1 MSFPGPNQP
10 PSNGGGNKPNGG
22 NNPFTNP
29 FSRNNDGKNGGSGA
43 NGNKSNGPRPFWQSP
58 WLWVVVVALLA
69 VTMFQLFAGAG
80 SQTIDTKDGMQIL
93 NGNTVEYATIVD
105 NTQQV
110 KLKLSSDYSATDPDT
125 GRTKNYGKNV
135 QFYYTYAQSA
145 AVVKA
150 VQKAD
155 PAKGWTASMQ
165 QTSIWTYLLTS
176 LLPFLII
183 FGLFWFLMS
192 RMGGA
197 AGGMFGMGG
206 KKNSGKLLD
215 GQTPTTKFSDVAGE
229 DAAVQEVEEIKDF
242 LKDPSRYKALG
253 ARIPRGVLLY
263 GPPGTGKTLL
273 ARAIAGE
280 AGVPFYSM
288 AGSDFVEM
296 FVGLGASRVRDLFDE
311 AKKNAP
317 AIIFIDEID
326 AVGRKRGGSGMS
338 GGHDEREQTLNQLL
352 VEMDGMGEN
361 KGIVIIAATN
371 RPDVLDPALL
381 RSGRFDRQITVN
393 LPDKKGREAIL
404 RVHARN
410 KKLAKD
416 ISLESLAQRT
426 PGFSGADLENVL
438 NEGAILAVRDKRKL
452 ITMDD
457 LDEAIDRVMMGP
469 AKKSKKYNDDDKR
482 LVSYHEAGHAVIGI
496 KLKDADMVQKVTII
510 PRGDAG
516 GYNLM
521 TPREEKYFHRKR
533 EYMAQITGLLGGR
546 VAEELVF
553 GEISAGA
560 VNDIEKITKI
570 AKAMVRVFGMSSL
583 GPIQYADPQGNVFLG
598 RDYNNG
604 NNYSAGVAAEIDKE
618 VRKIVDE
625 CYEDCKRILSENRD
639 LLDLIAKTLFEEE
652 TLTKEQIQNLVQYG
666 TMTSPQE
673 EAAKAAQEAEAA
685 AEAETETNADD
696 AEGSAKDE
704 EAPKADDNE
713 PQQDVTDE
721 EMEAALKELTKR

>member
-206 KKNSGKLLD
+206 KKNNGKLLE
-215 GQTPTTKFSDVAGE
+215 GQTPSTKFSDVAGE

-242 LKDPSRYKALG
+242 LKDPSKYKALG

-263 GPPGTGKTLL
+263 GPPGNGKTLIAKAVANAL
-273 ARAIAGE
+273 AEGTD
-280 AGVPFYSM
+280 
-288 AGSDFVEM
+288 AGSGVFLSVKGPELLNK
-296 FVGLGASRVRDLFDE
+296 FVGESERLIRMIFKRARERAADGKPV
-311 AKKNAP
+311 
-317 AIIFIDEID
+317 IVFIDEMDSLLRTRGTGVSSDVETTIVPQFLTELDGVESLDNVMVIGASNRID
-326 AVGRKRGGSGMS
+326 M
-338 GGHDEREQTLNQLL
+338 
-352 VEMDGMGEN
+352 
-361 KGIVIIAATN
+361 I
-371 RPDVLDPALL
+371 DPAVL
-381 RSGRFDRQITVN
+381 RPGRLDVKIRVDRPGIQQATQIVRHYLTDK
-393 LPDKKGREAIL
+393 LPLSPNVD
-404 RVHARN
+404 
-410 KKLAKD
+410 AKAL
-416 ISLESLAQRT
+416 I
-426 PGFSGADLENVL
+426 GVL
-438 NEGAILAVRDKRKL
+438 
-452 ITMDD
+452 
-457 LDEAIDRVMMGP
+457 
-469 AKKSKKYNDDDKR
+469 
-482 LVSYHEAGHAVIGI
+482 
-496 KLKDADMVQKVTII
+496 
-510 PRGDAG
+510 
-516 GYNLM
+516 
-521 TPREEKYFHRKR
+521 
-533 EYMAQITGLLGGR
+533 
-546 VAEELVF
+546 
-553 GEISAGA
+553 
-560 VNDIEKITKI
+560 VNDIYAQDEHRHLCDICDDHGQWRPVYLADVVSGAVLKNIVDRAKTYAVKLSITTGQAAAI
-570 AKAMVRVFGMSSL
+570 GINLLAKAVDEEYGETRDAL
-583 GPIQYADPQGNVFLG
+583 LDADPEQWSRINGLEPG
-598 RDYNNG
+598 RVTG
-604 NNYSAGVAAEIDKE
+604 IRPVA
-618 VRKIVDE
+618 
-625 CYEDCKRILSENRD
+625 
-639 LLDLIAKTLFEEE
+639 
-652 TLTKEQIQNLVQYG
+652 
-666 TMTSPQE
+666 
-673 EAAKAAQEAEAA
+673 
-685 AEAETETNADD
+685 
-696 AEGSAKDE
+696 
-704 EAPKADDNE
+704 
-713 PQQDVTDE
+713 
-721 EMEAALKELTKR
+721 